1 MQIVKQNQ
9 LRERELEGAEHGA
22 GVSIILVDAQ
32 PGRGPALHKHAYEE
46 VFVVQEGRAT
56 FTAGDEEREVSAG
69 EIVIVPANTPHRFVN
84 SGDGPLRQV
93 AIHVSPRFA
102 TEWL

>member
-1 MQIVKQNQ
+1 MQIVKQSQ
-9 LRERELEGAEHGA
+9 LPERELEGADHGA

-46 VFVVQEGRAT
+46 VFIVQEGRAT
-56 FTAGDEEREVSAG
+56 FMAGDEEREVSAG
-69 EIVIVPANTPHRFVN
+69 AIVLVPGDTPHRFVN

>member
-1 MQIVKQNQ
+1 MQIVKQSQ
-9 LRERELEGAEHGA
+9 LPERELEGADHGA
-22 GVSIILVDAQ
+22 GVSIILVDAG
-32 PGRGPALHKHAYEE
+32 PGRGPALHKHPYEE
-46 VFVVQEGRAT
+46 VFIVQEGRAT

-69 EIVIVPANTPHRFVN
+69 AIVIVPGGTPHRFVN
-84 SGDGPLRQV
+84 SGDRPLRQV

>member
-1 MQIVKQNQ
+1 MQIVKQSQ
-9 LRERELEGAEHGA
+9 LPERELEGGDHGA
-22 GVSIILVDAQ
+22 GVSIILVDAG

-46 VFVVQEGRAT
+46 VFIVQEGHAT

-69 EIVIVPANTPHRFVN
+69 AIVIVPGDTPHRFVN

>member
-1 MQIVKQNQ
+1 MQIVKQSQ
-9 LRERELEGAEHGA
+9 LPERELVGADHGA
-22 GVSIILVDAQ
+22 GVSIILVDAG

-46 VFVVQEGRAT
+46 VFIVQEGRAT
-56 FTAGDEEREVSAG
+56 FTAGEEEREVSAG
-69 EIVIVPANTPHRFVN
+69 AIVIVPGGIPHRFVN